1 MNLPDRF
8 ELFILPE
15 GTKKIK
21 TIPDTRLQ
29 NAATFEIQRED
40 HTLGALLTAAL
51 LKDKRVLFA
60 GYKVPHPLEHL
71 IQVRVQTTDKTTPTQ
86 ALQTAIESII
96 NEISSI
102 KLHFD

>member
-1 MNLPDRF
+1 MRSFNYTKIYTILHHCNLMCS
-8 ELFILPE
+8 
-15 GTKKIK
+15 
-21 TIPDTRLQ
+21 
-29 NAATFEIQRED
+29 
-40 HTLGALLTAAL
+40 AL

-102 KLHFD
+102 KLHFDDEVRRSKELTSMQGPNLYQEPDADF